1 MVSTKT
7 VNDIQLEL
15 AYRLGESSV
24 PASTNEQARRLSW
37 IAEGVMHTVGAER
50 IYWFMQK
57 RATDIT
63 VSGQQNYDYPS
74 GFRKL
79 IRLKVD
85 NYEYKGMEL
94 YDVYEKYELPLTPV
108 PILSSMR
115 EKRYYDLDEQV
126 WLIPIPSSAPSAV
139 SISSITQTSG
149 TATVTTATAHGYLR
163 NDYVTVAGADQSE
176 YNIKGIILSVP
187 STTTFTYAVDS
198 GATSPATGT
207 MTVTKDNIEFIYY
220 ESPTEPSTGSSLIYL
235 PDSFSSMATAYAE
248 GRYWS
253 TAHKRA
259 KSADAFIEYETWVN
273 KLNQEDW
280 RRKHLTY

>member
-1 MVSTKT
+1 MISTKT
-7 VNDIQLEL
+7 VDDIQLEL
-15 AYRLGESSV
+15 AYRLGESSI
-24 PASTNEQARRLSW
+24 PTSTTEQARRLSW
-37 IAEGVMHTVGAER
+37 IAEAVMHTVGGER
-50 IYWFMQK
+50 VYWFMQK

-63 VSGQQNYDYPS
+63 VVAKQNYDYPT

-79 IRLKVD
+79 VRLKVD
-85 NYEYKGMEL
+85 NYEYDGMEIQE
-94 YDVYEKYELPLTPV
+94 VYEKYELPLTPV
-108 PILSSMR
+108 PILSSMQER
-115 EKRYYDLDEQV
+115 RYYDLDEQI
-126 WLIPIPSSAPSAV
+126 WLIPIPSSVPSAV

-149 TATVTTATAHGYLR
+149 VATVTTATVHGYLR
-163 NDYVTVAGADQSE
+163 NDYVTVAGADQTG

-187 STTTFTYAVDS
+187 STTTFTYAVAS
-198 GATSPATGT
+198 GTTSPATGT

-220 ESPTEPSTGSSLIYL
+220 ESPTEPSASSSSIYI

-259 KSADAFIEYETWVN
+259 KSADAFIEYDTWIN

-280 RRKHLTY
+280 RKRHLTY